1 MIRQSG
7 ILSALLLLCLG
18 CIPYRFSGG
27 GLPSDVHTFAVA
39 NFDNQTPTSQLPKE
53 ITDALRS
60 RIRDRLGLRD
70 ATEAKANALVR
81 GSVQRY
87 EIDIPVGYS
96 ASNKQ
101 QTTATRS
108 LELRVDIEMI
118 DQLTGKTLWQSKG
131 LLASEQYR
139 EGGEAIA
146 RRRAIDQIADKLIEG
161 AQSQW

>member
-1 MIRQSG
+1 MIRLSG
-7 ILSALLLLCLG
+7 IRSALLVLASACM
-18 CIPYRFSGG
+18 PYGFSGG

-39 NFDNQTPTSQLPKE
+39 NFENETATAQLPKE
-53 ITDALRS
+53 ITDALRT

-70 ATEAKANALVR
+70 ATEAKANALIR
-81 GSVQRY
+81 GTVQRY
-87 EIDIPVGYS
+87 EVDIPVGYS

-118 DQLTGKTLWQSKG
+118 DQVTGKTLWQEKG
-131 LLASEQYR
+131 ALVQEQYQ
-139 EGGEAIA
+139 EGGEAVA
-146 RRRAIDQIADKLIEG
+146 RKRAIDQIVNKLIEG